1 MPLRSIFIS
10 AAAALASTAPAS
22 AANDIQSVAAF
33 FHDAQIIS
41 GPTLV
46 DCTLSAGTKT
56 QCFEITV
63 KAEPKA
69 YTPGPWCPTS
79 IDDDASAGGIW
90 LQDGLVH
97 DVDGT
102 FIQNLNTFYEDSKW
116 QLYDEETGKVRVT
129 DTLESCDL
137 AARPNVDEAYQNY
150 CVQCLPEYMEEGSSV
165 TYTIPVTPQPLDVPT
180 DRLMAGAGLAWNG
193 IRLDGPAPVD
203 AILGA
208 YTVAPFDDC
217 GGHVNLHVGYHYHAA
232 TDCLVD
238 QTKDHGH
245 AAEIGIAMDGYKIM
259 ANTLIDGT
267 APSDLDACNGH
278 ATDADG
284 YHYHA
289 GAAGSNQIL
298 GCMTAEFGC
307 SSEDPD
313 QTCDAS
319 ARRPRP

>member
-1 MPLRSIFIS
+1 MTLRPVLLMSS
-10 AAAALASTAPAS
+10 MALAYAAPVS
-22 AANDIQSVAAF
+22 AANDIASVATF

-46 DCTLSAGTKT
+46 DCTLSAGTET
-56 QCFEITV
+56 QCFQITV

-69 YTPGPWCPTS
+69 YEPGPWCPTS

-90 LQDGLVH
+90 LEDGQVN

-102 FIQNLNTFYEDSKW
+102 FIKNLATLYDDAKW
-116 QLYDEETGKVRVT
+116 QLYDTETGKVRVT
-129 DTLESCDL
+129 DTLESCDA
-137 AARPNVDEAYQNY
+137 AARPDVDEAYQNY

-165 TYTIPVTPQPLDVPT
+165 TYTIPVTPQPLDAPT

-193 IRLDGPAPVD
+193 VRLDGPAPVD

-238 QTKDHGH
+238 DTKDHGH
-245 AAEIGIAMDGYKIM
+245 APEIGIAMDGHKIM
-259 ANTLIDGT
+259 SHSLTDGT
-267 APSDLDACNGH
+267 LPTDLDACNGH
-278 ATDADG
+278 ATDGDG

-289 GAAGSNQIL
+289 GEAGSNQIL
-298 GCMTAEFGC
+298 GCMAAEFGC
-307 SSEDPD
+307 SSEEPG